1 MGMKPIEIL
10 YLDVDRNS
18 PIKEKVNDW
27 YSERQPT
34 NTSSVNP
41 VRQKIKDIETALVV
55 NRTLFNYNIWD
66 P

>member
-1 MGMKPIEIL
+1 MKPIVIL

-18 PIKEKVNDW
+18 PIKEKLNDW
-27 YSERQPT
+27 YSERQQT
-34 NTSSVNP
+34 ITSSLSP
-41 VRQKIKDIETALVV
+41 VRQKIMDIETALVV